1 MILEE
6 KSKESAAASRG
17 PRLSKLRRVSVALR
31 SRRDPEDLLGLV
43 MLFGRRDQPTDAVRD
58 YANCLSK
65 ALRGYGISCENSEVS
80 WYENGWLS
88 ALAKLWKQ
96 SRDWRGRRV
105 VFHYTALMWS
115 RRGFPLAVP
124 LVLEILKVRG
134 CRTVVVFHDVY
145 AVAGSRWIDR
155 FRLSLQ
161 ERIMRHLSRKAYRAI
176 LPVPPHSVPWLQ
188 ERQKA
193 PAEFIPVGT
202 NVSSL
207 DELAREGFVPV
218 HNGMP
223 TVAVFGIPTWPSA
236 QKREVEAIVRA
247 LRKASTHTGELQL
260 LVLGR
265 GAKEAE
271 SLLRAGLSGTR
282 VSLRVDGLRSS
293 REIGTA
299 LSCCDALLFVRGGFS
314 SRRGS
319 GVAAI
324 ACGLPIVAYQGRE
337 SGYPLTEA
345 GVLFVAQDD
354 ADGLG
359 KELARVLLD
368 GELRLALRQRN
379 LKIFRENFSWDRI
392 AERWLKAVEINIED
406 FSECPEPQEVS

>member
-1 MILEE
+1 MISEQ
-6 KSKESAAASRG
+6 KSKESAAASKKL
-17 PRLSKLRRVSVALR
+17 RLSGPRRVSVALKL
-31 SRRDPEDLLGLV
+31 RRDPEDLLALV
-43 MLFGRRDQPTDAVRD
+43 MLFGRRDEPMDAVRE
-58 YANCLSK
+58 YANCLSN
-65 ALRGYGISCENSEVS
+65 ALRRYGISSENSEIS

-105 VFHYTALMWS
+105 VLHYTALMWS

-124 LVLEILKVRG
+124 LVFKILKLRG
-134 CRTVVVFHDVY
+134 CRTLVVFHDVY

-155 FRLSLQ
+155 FRVFVQ
-161 ERIMRHLSRKAYRAI
+161 ERIMCHLSRKACRAI
-176 LPVPPHSVPWLQ
+176 LPVPPQSVPWMQ
-188 ERQKA
+188 GQKA
-193 PAEFIPVGT
+193 RTEFIPVGA

-207 DELAREGFVPV
+207 DELAHEGFVPV
-218 HNGMP
+218 HNAIP

-236 QKREVEAIVRA
+236 QKREVQAIVQA
-247 LRKASTHTGELQL
+247 VRKASAHTRELQL

-282 VSLRVDGLRSS
+282 VNLRVDGLRSS

-299 LSCCDALLFVRGGFS
+299 LSCCDALLFVRGAFS

-337 SGYPLTEA
+337 TGYPLTEA
-345 GVLFVAQDD
+345 GILFVPQDD
-354 ADGLG
+354 ADALG
-359 KELARVLLD
+359 KELARVLLNR
-368 GELRLALRQRN
+368 ELRLTLGESN
-379 LKIFRENFSWDRI
+379 LKIFREWFSWDRI
-392 AERWLKAVEINIED
+392 AERWIKALGINTKD
-406 FSECPEPQEVS
+406 FSACPESREVS

>member
-1 MILEE
+1 MILEQ
-6 KSKESAAASRG
+6 KSKGSTTASRR
-17 PRLSKLRRVSVALR
+17 PRLSRLRRVSVALR
-31 SRRDPEDLLGLV
+31 SRRDPEDLLALV

-65 ALRGYGISCENSEVS
+65 ALRRHGISCENSEIS

-115 RRGFPLAVP
+115 RRGFPFGVP
-124 LVLEILKVRG
+124 LVLKILKLRG

-145 AVAGSRWIDR
+145 AAAGPRWIDR
-155 FRLSLQ
+155 FRVFLQ
-161 ERIMRHLSRKAYRAI
+161 ERIMCHLSRKAYRAI
-176 LPVPPHSVPWLQ
+176 LPVPPQSVPWMQ
-188 ERQKA
+188 GQKA
-193 PAEFIPVGT
+193 RTEFIPVGA

-207 DELAREGFVPV
+207 DELAHEGFVPV
-218 HNGMP
+218 HNAIP

-236 QKREVEAIVRA
+236 QKREVLAIVQA
-247 LRKASTHTGELQL
+247 VRKASAHTRELQL

-271 SLLRAGLSGTR
+271 SLLRAGLSRTR
-282 VSLRVDGLRSS
+282 VNLRVDGLRSS

-299 LSCCDALLFVRGGFS
+299 LSCCDALLFVRGAFS

-337 SGYPLTEA
+337 TGYPLTEA
-345 GVLFVAQDD
+345 GILFVPQDD
-354 ADGLG
+354 ADALG
-359 KELARVLLD
+359 KELARVLLNR
-368 GELRLALRQRN
+368 ELRLMLGESN
-379 LKIFRENFSWDRI
+379 LKIFREWFSWDRI
-392 AERWLKAVEINIED
+392 AERWIKALDINIKD
-406 FSECPEPQEVS
+406 SSACPESQEVF

>member
-1 MILEE
+1 MLEQ
-6 KSKESAAASRG
+6 KSKALVAGSGRGCLRRPRRISAAAASR
-17 PRLSKLRRVSVALR
+17 
-31 SRRDPEDLLGLV
+31 RDPDLLSPLV

-65 ALRGYGISCENSEVS
+65 ALRGCGISCENSTIS
-80 WYENGWLS
+80 WYEDGWLPV
-88 ALAKLWKQ
+88 LAKLWKQ
-96 SRDWRGRRV
+96 GRDWRGRCV

-124 LVLEILKVRG
+124 LVLKILKLRG

-161 ERIMRHLSRKAYRAI
+161 KRIMCHLSRKAYRAI
-176 LPVPPHSVPWLQ
+176 LPVPPHSVPWLR
-188 ERQKA
+188 EQKV
-193 PAEFIPVGT
+193 PAEFIPVGA

-207 DELAREGFVPV
+207 DELAREGFVPI
-218 HNGMP
+218 HNATP
-223 TVAVFGIPTWPSA
+223 TVAIFGIPIWPSA
-236 QKREVEAIVRA
+236 QKREVLAIVQA
-247 LRKASTHTGELQL
+247 VRKASAHTRELQL

-271 SLLRAGLSGTR
+271 SLLRTGLSGTP

-293 REIGTA
+293 REISTA
-299 LSCCDALLFVRGGFS
+299 LSCCDALLFVRGAFS

-324 ACGLPIVAYQGRE
+324 ACGVPIVAYQGRE
-337 SGYPLTEA
+337 TGYPLTEA
-345 GVLFVAQDD
+345 GILFVPQDD
-354 ADGLG
+354 ADALG

-368 GELRLALRQRN
+368 RELRLTLGERN
-379 LKIFRENFSWDRI
+379 LKIFREWFSWDRI
-392 AERWLKAVEINIED
+392 AERWIKALGMNTKD
-406 FSECPEPQEVS
+406 FSACPESQEAS